1 MKASKIRELGE
12 KIEKMFKRYHV
23 NITIIDWDNL
33 KDRVRYEVKLK
44 SNTRNADISA
54 RALDVQSRLKL
65 PLFQVGV
72 DRFNVYIVLLPN

>member
-12 KIEKMFKRYHV
+12 KIEKMFKCYHV
-23 NITIIDWDNL
+23 NIAIIDWDNL

-44 SNTRNADISA
+44 SNTRNTDISA

-72 DRFNVYIVLLPN
+72 VGSMST